1 MNRVWLWGLLVMGCG
16 GQCPE
21 AASASS
27 ASGAEEVAPAAPAG
41 PSPERESE
49 SEKTSAG
56 SAKEDSPRAGDSPKS
71 ESDSKAADVG
81 PSPTFPENASVA
93 QAIAAVPTG
102 TTRANIDQ
110 ETLGEPLQNEAVYAP
125 CNVGTQHF
133 KLRVAVWNGQAVG
146 VDVTTPNKSLAACI
160 DKRVREVEWRHKVRS
175 LNTVEYSM

>member
-1 MNRVWLWGLLVMGCG
+1 MNRAWIWGLLVAGCG

-27 ASGAEEVAPAAPAG
+27 APEAVAPASGQPDEG
-41 PSPERESE
+41 TRE
-49 SEKTSAG
+49 KL
-56 SAKEDSPRAGDSPKS
+56 SAKSTEEAAPSTSDSPKT
-71 ESDSKAADVG
+71 ESDSKATDVG
-81 PSPTFPENASVA
+81 PNPTFPESATVA
-93 QAIAAVPTG
+93 QAMSAVPTG

-110 ETLGEPLQNEAVYAP
+110 ETLGEPLESEALYAP

-146 VDVTTPNKSLAACI
+146 VDVTTPNKTLATCI

>member
-1 MNRVWLWGLLVMGCG
+1 MNRVWIWGLLVVGCG

-27 ASGAEEVAPAAPAG
+27 ASGAEEAAPATPAG
-41 PSPERESE
+41 QPPESG
-49 SEKTSAG
+49 SEKSSAE
-56 SAKEDSPRAGDSPKS
+56 STKEASPAAGDSPKS
-71 ESDSKAADVG
+71 ESDSKPSEAG

-93 QAIAAVPTG
+93 QAINAVPTG

-125 CNVGTQHF
+125 CNVGAQHF

-146 VDVTTPNKSLAACI
+146 VDVTTPNKTLAACI